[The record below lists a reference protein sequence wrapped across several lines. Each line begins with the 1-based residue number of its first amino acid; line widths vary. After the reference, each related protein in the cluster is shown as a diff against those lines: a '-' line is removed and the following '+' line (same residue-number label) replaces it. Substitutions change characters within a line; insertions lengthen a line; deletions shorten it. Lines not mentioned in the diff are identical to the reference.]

1 MSRKKILVPVDI
13 NQDSTEL
20 LLYAGSLASAIHA
33 RLSCVAIMDDQ
44 PDFEV
49 QENGLLPQR
58 RKVEME
64 LSKIVNENF
73 KQGKPEFE
81 IIVTKGDYASRIL
94 QMTNDLG
101 IDLMVVKSLDFGVL
115 KPIMAQLAS
124 AFIIV
129 HNSTVP
135 SKQLVLPVN
144 LDASYYIK
152 IQDSID
158 IAQLLNANLKIMSY
172 TYYATNEDKYK
183 EKLYDIK
190 SMVEREN
197 VACVTTFSKW
207 NIESGAFLEDLLSG
221 LDGELPLLT
230 FDELEELESLS
241 GLSEYLQSSNSV
253 IVPTKQKY
261 LQKAQPIKQ
270 LSYN

>member
-1 MSRKKILVPVDI
+1 M
-13 NQDSTEL
+13 E
-20 LLYAGSLASAIHA
+20 
-33 RLSCVAIMDDQ
+33 DQ

-94 QMTNDLG
+94 QMINDFG

-144 LDASYYIK
+144 LDTSYYMK
-152 IQDSID
+152 IQDNIE
-158 IAQLLNANLKIMSY
+158 IAQLLNANLKVISY
-172 TYYATNEDKYK
+172 TCSTTNEHKYK

-190 SMVEREN
+190 NMVEREN
-197 VACVTTFSKW
+197 VACVTSFNKW
-207 NIESGAFLEDLLSG
+207 NSESGSFLEDLLLE
-221 LDGELPLLT
+221 LDGELLLLT
-230 FDELEELESLS
+230 FDELEELGWTAEL
-241 GLSEYLQSSNSV
+241 LDYVQKSNAV
-253 IVPTKQKY
+253 IVPTKKKY